1 MAFKQRPALGFTFA
15 VLATLLFGLNAST
28 SKVLV
33 QSGIDPSLLV
43 LIRTASTA
51 LIAGVIVAATN
62 PSALKIRRDEIAKF
76 ALFGVIGI
84 AVMIWAYTESVSRI
98 PVGITLLFEYT
109 AIVMIPL
116 ASWFL
121 FKERPARG
129 LWTGV
134 ALVVAGMVI
143 VGKIWNSTLDGL
155 GVFFGLLCAV
165 SVTVYF
171 ITGDRIQRR
180 RDSFST
186 LFHAMWIASAF
197 WLVVKRPGPDQFPD
211 LTAMLDLG
219 GNLAGSTVPTW
230 LALIW
235 LGTFGSFLP
244 LFFAFAGLRHLSATV
259 MGVVST
265 AETLFAFVFGF
276 LWLGETIDGIQTIG
290 GVLVISGILVTQLTK
305 KQG

>member
-1 MAFKQRPALGFTFA
+1 MTFKPRPALGLLYGLT
-15 VLATLLFGLNAST
+15 ATILFGLNAST

-33 QSGIDPSLLV
+33 HSGIDASVLV

-51 LIAGVIVAATN
+51 LLAGIVVALTN
-62 PSALKIRRDEIAKF
+62 PTALKMRRDEIAKF
-76 ALFGVIGI
+76 ALFGVVGI

-116 ASWFL
+116 VTWWL
-121 FKERPARG
+121 FKEKPAKS
-129 LWTGV
+129 LWLGV
-134 ALVVAGMVI
+134 TLVVVGMVV
-143 VGKIWNSTLDGL
+143 VGKVWNSNLDAL

-165 SVTVYF
+165 SVTIYF

-186 LFHAMWIASAF
+186 LFHAMWVASLF
-197 WLVVKRPGPDQFPD
+197 WLVVKHPSPDQFPD
-211 LTAMLDLG
+211 LAQSIDLTG
-219 GNLAGSTVPTW
+219 TLQGIAVPKW

-244 LFFAFAGLRHLSATV
+244 LFFAFAGLKHLNATA
-259 MGVVST
+259 MGVIST
-265 AETLFAFVFGF
+265 AETLFAFVFGW
-276 LWLGETIDGIQTIG
+276 LWLGETIDGIQAIG
-290 GVLVISGILVTQLTK
+290 GVFVMAGILVTQLTQK
-305 KQG
+305 KQ